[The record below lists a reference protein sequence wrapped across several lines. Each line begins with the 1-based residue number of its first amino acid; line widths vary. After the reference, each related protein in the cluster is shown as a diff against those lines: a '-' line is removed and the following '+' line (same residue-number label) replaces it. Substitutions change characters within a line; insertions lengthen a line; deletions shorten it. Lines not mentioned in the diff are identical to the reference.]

1 MVIKMGE
8 LRLAVLAEVRVIT
21 EIMGLI
27 RVIVIAKV
35 ELMIKV

>member
-1 MVIKMGE
+1 MVVKMGE
-8 LRLAVLAEVRVIT
+8 LRLAALGEVRVIT
-21 EIMGLI
+21 GIMGLI